1 MCAALEVTLAD
12 LVEAADETGTEAV
25 ELGDGAVLST
35 RMIRGYIWEGFEKI
49 NELPAG
55 DPQARQWFPLHDRA
69 DKTIELALGEQ
80 ERLKPALDPIVA
92 WCRRHGVELLPGEY
106 GAAVHRTP
114 SEADRHASRRLG
126 TEPAVVRFAARA
138 LWRRDFDEERDSRVG
153 DIEQI
158 EPRSR
163 QARRGIATR
172 EMLAEMERML
182 EEARELP
189 GADDPEHGETMGWWR
204 AAPEDGS

>member
-12 LVEAADETGTEAV
+12 LVKAADESGTEAV

-35 RMIRGYIWEGFEKI
+35 RMIRGYICEGFE
-49 NELPAG
+49 ELSKLPLD
-55 DPQARQWFPLHDRA
+55 DPQAARWFPLHDRVEE
-69 DKTIELALGEQ
+69 TVERALGKQ

-92 WCRRHGVELLPGEY
+92 WCRQHGVELLPADY

-114 SEADRHASRRLG
+114 SDADRHAARRLG
-126 TEPAVVRFAARA
+126 TEPAVIRFAARA

-172 EMLAEMERML
+172 EMLAEMGQML
-182 EEARELP
+182 KEATELS
-189 GADDPEHGETMGWWR
+189 GADDPVNGETMGWWL